1 MPLSP
6 QALDLLRALPR
17 EAGNPHLFIGNRPGE
32 RAPLA
37 ASAWHGCSAERLG
50 RHRRDDPR
58 LFASTFRDW
67 AGEKTSVPPDICE
80 AALAH
85 ARGDK
90 TVVAYARGDLFNKR
104 RKLMEM
110 WARYCSTKPVQHRE
124 LGGNAPRPSG
134 DESAGHQKAEQ

>member
-1 MPLSP
+1 M
-6 QALDLLRALPR
+6 
-17 EAGNPHLFIGNRPGE
+17 
-32 RAPLA
+32 
-37 ASAWHGCSAERLG
+37 
-50 RHRRDDPR
+50 
-58 LFASTFRDW
+58 
-67 AGEKTSVPPDICE
+67 PPDICE

-124 LGGNAPRPSG
+124 LGGNG
-134 DESAGHQKAEQ
+134 G

>member
-32 RAPLA
+32 GLGRIGM
-37 ASAWHGCSAERLG
+37 AWLLGERLG
-50 RHRRDDPR
+50 VTDATIHGFR
-58 LFASTFRDW
+58 STFRDW

-110 WARYCSTKPVQHRE
+110 WARYCSTKPSTQRE
-124 LGGNAPRPSG
+124 RANVVSIGARH
-134 DESAGHQKAEQ
+134 ESAGR